1 MIAKEYLKLNGNELM
16 EFDEK
21 GISRYLLQD
30 IAIFINN
37 EVKEIKIIQ
46 GLSPYLLINNEV
58 KLDKNSRI
66 VENFDEGSLMEYFQL
81 LGLPVPIRLQVRDLL

>member
-1 MIAKEYLKLNGNELM
+1 MIAKEYLKLGENGLM
-16 EFDEK
+16 EIGEK
-21 GISRYLLQD
+21 EISRYLEED
-30 IAIFINN
+30 IAIFMNDYI
-37 EVKEIKIIQ
+37 EEIKIIQ

-58 KLDKNSRI
+58 KLDKDSR